1 MEREQSP
8 RQLLKRAVQAATT
21 GDRSQAYLLLRQ
33 VLMNDPVNEMAW
45 LWLVAVAENPRE
57 ARIAL
62 RQVEQLNPNHPKLP
76 EARRWLETRL
86 STAPAMPADH
96 PSPVEVAGAPAES
109 VPHYEERPD
118 EERPAQPL
126 VPSAPDK
133 LREETSE
140 LLDETDTAPHEV
152 LARPKVAG
160 RQRPWPRWITIL
172 LILALIMALFLLAF
186 AIWLR
191 SSTARSAPVV
201 APEQDTHISA
211 LRTALNVALSEARWV
226 EAVSMLETLRQINPS
241 DPIWRH
247 SAANAYFQLGVMR
260 RKEGKL
266 PEALTALDQALRL
279 APHEAS
285 VLHERRLLMHMLEG
299 LQRYH
304 RGEWQAA
311 IEAFSRVSAEEP
323 TFAEVD
329 SWLYGAYFNLGVAL
343 QNAGQLV
350 EAQQA
355 FQSAL
360 SIRPDQP
367 DAQQKVQEIAALLRP
382 PTPTPSPTPTAT
394 PLPTATPTAGPEDQL
409 ILVDIS
415 EQRMYVYE
423 NGRLLWNWVVSTG
436 EPGRDT
442 ATGHFRVLD
451 KIEMAYAST
460 WNLDMP
466 YWLGIYYSGPLENG
480 IHALPINRATGVK
493 LWEGLLGRRVSYG
506 CVILSDE
513 NARTLFEWA
522 QIGTPVIIQW

>member
-1 MEREQSP
+1 MEHEQSP
-8 RQLLKRAVQAATT
+8 RQLLKRAVQAAAA

-33 VLMNDPVNEMAW
+33 VIMNDPANETAW

-62 RQVEQLNPNHPKLP
+62 RQVEQLNPNHPKLS
-76 EARRWLETRL
+76 EARRWLETR
-86 STAPAMPADH
+86 SAAVEAVPADH
-96 PSPVEVAGAPAES
+96 PSPAEAASMSVEPVS
-109 VPHYEERPD
+109 HLDVP
-118 EERPAQPL
+118 PAQHPA
-126 VPSAPDK
+126 PSAPDELGGEK
-133 LREETSE
+133 PEMLSE
-140 LLDETDTAPHEV
+140 ADTAPHEA
-152 LARPKVAG
+152 LAGPKVAT
-160 RQRPWPRWITIL
+160 RQRPWPRWVTIL
-172 LILALIMALFLLAF
+172 LILALIVALFLLAF
-186 AIWLR
+186 AVWLR
-191 SSTARSAPVV
+191 SSTARSASV
-201 APEQDTHISA
+201 AMPDQDVQINA
-211 LRTALNVALSEARWV
+211 LRTALNMALSEARWV
-226 EAVSMLETLRQINPS
+226 EAVSMLETIHRINPS
-241 DPIWRH
+241 DPVWQH
-247 SAANAYFQLGVMR
+247 SAANAYFQLSVIR

-266 PEALTALDQALRL
+266 PDALMALDQALRL
-279 APHEAS
+279 APNEAS
-285 VLHERRLLMHMLEG
+285 FLRERHLLRHMLDG
-299 LQRYH
+299 LQLYH
-304 RGEWQAA
+304 RGEWRAA
-311 IEAFSRVSAEEP
+311 IEAFSRVFAEEP
-323 TFAEVD
+323 AFAEVD
-329 SWLYGAYFNLGVAL
+329 GWLYGAYFNLGVAL

-360 SIRPDQP
+360 ALRPEQP
-367 DAQQKVQEIAALLRP
+367 DAQRKVEEIAALLRP

-394 PLPTATPTAGPEDQL
+394 PLPTATPTPSPEDQL

-442 ATGHFRVLD
+442 ATGRFRVLD
-451 KIEMAYAST
+451 KIETAYAST

-480 IHALPINRATGVK
+480 IHALPINRTTGVK

>member
-1 MEREQSP
+1 MEHEQNP
-8 RQLLKRAVQAATT
+8 RQLLKRAVQAAAT

-33 VLMNDPVNEMAW
+33 VIMNDPTNETAW
-45 LWLVAVAENPRE
+45 LWLVAIAENPRE

-76 EARRWLETRL
+76 EARQWLESRL
-86 STAPAMPADH
+86 SAAPVIPATR
-96 PSPVEVAGAPAES
+96 PSSAEVTSAPAEPVRTYDDPS
-109 VPHYEERPD
+109 
-118 EERPAQPL
+118 AQHPL
-126 VPSAPDK
+126 PSAPDGR
-133 LREETSE
+133 REETSE
-140 LLDETDTAPHEV
+140 MLEEADTAPQEA
-152 LARPKVAG
+152 LARPEVAK
-160 RQRPWPRWITIL
+160 RQRPWPRWVTIL
-172 LILALIMALFLLAF
+172 LILALIIALFLLAF
-186 AIWLR
+186 AVWLR
-191 SSTARSAPVV
+191 SSTARSAPVA
-201 APEQDTHISA
+201 APEQDTQISA
-211 LRTALNVALSEARWV
+211 LRTTLNVALSEARWV
-226 EAVSMLETLRQINPS
+226 EAISMLETLHQINPS
-241 DPIWRH
+241 DPLWQH

-260 RKEGKL
+260 RKEGQL
-266 PEALTALDQALRL
+266 PEALAALDQALRL
-279 APHEAS
+279 APNEAF
-285 VLHERRLLMHMLEG
+285 VLQERRLLMQMLEG
-299 LQRYH
+299 LQLYH
-304 RGEWQAA
+304 RSEWRAA
-311 IEAFSRVSAEEP
+311 IEAFSRVSAEDP
-323 TFAEVD
+323 SFAEVD

-367 DAQQKVQEIAALLRP
+367 DAQQKVQEIAELLRP
-382 PTPTPSPTPTAT
+382 PTPMPSPTPTAT
-394 PLPTATPTAGPEDQL
+394 PLPTATPTPSPEDQL

-451 KIEMAYAST
+451 KIEVAYAST

-513 NARTLFEWA
+513 NARALFEWA
-522 QIGTPVIIQW
+522 QIGTPVVIRW

>member
-1 MEREQSP
+1 MEHEESP
-8 RQLLKRAVQAATT
+8 RQLLKRAVQAAAA
-21 GDRSQAYLLLRQ
+21 GDRSQAYLLLRRAI
-33 VLMNDPVNEMAW
+33 MNDPLNETAW
-45 LWLVAVAENPRE
+45 LWLVAVAKNPRE

-86 STAPAMPADH
+86 TTAPVITTAH
-96 PSPVEVAGAPAES
+96 PSSVEAASTLVEPALPHDVSSAQQPVPPTS
-109 VPHYEERPD
+109 D
-118 EERPAQPL
+118 ELHGVKPG
-126 VPSAPDK
+126 VPSKA
-133 LREETSE
+133 
-140 LLDETDTAPHEV
+140 DTAPHEAV
-152 LARPKVAG
+152 ARPKVTT
-160 RQRPWPRWITIL
+160 RQRSWPKWVTIL
-172 LILALIMALFLLAF
+172 LILALIVALCLLAF
-186 AIWLR
+186 AVWLR
-191 SSTARSAPVV
+191 SSTARSAPAA
-201 APEQDTHISA
+201 APDRDVQIGA

-226 EAVSMLETLRQINPS
+226 EAVSMLETVHRINPS
-241 DPIWRH
+241 DSIWQH
-247 SAANAYFQLGVMR
+247 SAANAYFQLSVLR

-266 PEALTALDQALRL
+266 PDALVALDQALRL
-279 APHEAS
+279 APNETS
-285 VLHERRLLMHMLEG
+285 FLRERRLLRNMLEG
-299 LQRYH
+299 LQLYH

-311 IEAFSRVSAEEP
+311 IEAFSRVSAEDP

-329 SWLYGAYFNLGVAL
+329 GWLYSAYFNLGVAL

-350 EAQQA
+350 EAQRA

-360 SIRPDQP
+360 ALRPDQP
-367 DAQQKVQEIAALLRP
+367 DAQHKVQEIATLLHP

-394 PLPTATPTAGPEDQL
+394 PPPTATPTPSPEDQL

-423 NGRLLWNWVVSTG
+423 NGRLLWKWVVSTG

-442 ATGHFRVLD
+442 ATGRFRVLD

-480 IHALPINRATGVK
+480 IHALPINRTTGVK

-522 QIGTPVIIQW
+522 QIGTPVVIQW